1 MNYIILIPMI
11 IILIII
17 IRVKLRGYFW
27 KDKQGNKLSFKE
39 FIKRWKEGVET
50 TSPLQQTKITLW
62 SYPLVLG
69 GITTGLV
76 IMSLRGEWWLVLI
89 LSGSLPMTLMGLLST
104 YQKYKVYK
112 KIDEEMKKLDI
123 KND

>member
-1 MNYIILIPMI
+1 MNHIILIPLI

-39 FIKRWKEGVET
+39 FIKRWKDGIEGIT
-50 TSPLQQTKITLW
+50 PLQQAKTTLW

-69 GITTGLV
+69 GIITGIV
-76 IMSLRGEWWLVLI
+76 IMSLRKEWWLILI

-104 YQKYKVYK
+104 YQKYKRFK
-112 KIDEEMKKLDI
+112 KIEKEIEKL
-123 KND
+123 K

>member
-1 MNYIILIPMI
+1 MNYIILIPLI

-27 KDKQGNKLSFKE
+27 KDKKGNKLSLKE
-39 FIKRWKEGVET
+39 FIKRFKEGVET
-50 TSPLQQTKITLW
+50 TNAIQQTKITLW

-69 GITTGLV
+69 GITTGLI
-76 IMSLRGEWWLVLI
+76 IMGLRGEWWLVLI

-104 YQKYKVYK
+104 WQRYKAYK
-112 KIDEEMKKLDI
+112 KIDEEMKKLDN
-123 KND
+123 KK